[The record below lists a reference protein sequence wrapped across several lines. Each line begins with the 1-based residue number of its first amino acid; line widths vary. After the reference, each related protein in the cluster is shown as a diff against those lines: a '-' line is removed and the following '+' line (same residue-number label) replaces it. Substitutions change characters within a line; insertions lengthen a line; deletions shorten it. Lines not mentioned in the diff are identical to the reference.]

1 MAVPG
6 MTEITNY
13 EDIIDSRDVI
23 ARIEYLTE
31 DKRAYEEDAEGEWTE
46 DEETELSALTALA
59 SEAIRCSDDWE
70 YGESLIRDSYFEEY
84 AQLLAEDLGLGS
96 PYDAWPM
103 TCIDW
108 ERAALDLQSDYNAV
122 QFGDVTYWIR

>member
-6 MTEITNY
+6 YTEITNY
-13 EDIIDSRDVI
+13 EDIIDSRDII

-31 DKRAYEEDAEGEWTE
+31 DKRAYEEDAEGGWSE
-46 DEETELSALTALA
+46 DEETELSALCALA
-59 SEAIRCSDDWE
+59 SEALMNGAEDWE

-84 AQLLAEDLGLGS
+84 AQLLAEDLGLC
-96 PYDAWPM
+96 PTYDWPM

-108 ERAALDLQSDYNAV
+108 ERAALELQSDYTPV